1 MSQRTTN
8 ATNEKALGRS
18 SEGSKKC
25 ATNALDSTG
34 INPAQLELKLE
45 IKTGQPATKTRKFG
59 LKSTATEAQ
68 YERIDRA
75 FDYAGKLISTLDFRK
90 MGVLHPA
97 GRIKEMN
104 EKLRYYIPTVVQRT
118 VIDDQGF
125 PHPRIAFYELIDR
138 PAQGRR
144 E

>member
-25 ATNALDSTG
+25 ATNAHDSTG

-45 IKTGQPATKTRKFG
+45 IKTDQPATKASKYG
-59 LKSTATEAQ
+59 KKSTVTEAQ
-68 YERIDRA
+68 YERIERMLTTGA
-75 FDYAGKLISTLDFRK
+75 KNTFQFRK
-90 MGVLHPA
+90 AGIMSPA
-97 GRIKEMN
+97 SRIKEMN
-104 EKLRYYIPTVVQRT
+104 DKLGYYIPTIDQRD
-118 VIDDQGF
+118 IYDEEGYC
-125 PHPRIAFYELIDR
+125 HPRVAVYELIDR

-144 E
+144 A

>member
-1 MSQRTTN
+1 MKKPTN
-8 ATNEKALGRS
+8 TTNEKALGRS

-25 ATNALDSTG
+25 ATNEDDSTG
-34 INPAQLELKLE
+34 INPAQLELRLE
-45 IKTGQPATKTRKFG
+45 IKTGQAATKTRKFG

-68 YERIDRA
+68 YERIERA
-75 FDYAGKLISTLDFRK
+75 FDYAGKQISTLDFRK

-104 EKLRYYIPTVVQRT
+104 EKMGYYIPTVDQRT
-118 VIDDQGF
+118 VFDDQGF

-138 PAQGRR
+138 PKQGSRA
-144 E
+144 